1 MPEKIMINIFFRKPI
16 IGQHYSIENVYNDII
31 TNNYN
36 IFYFQKKICPFE
48 SKGFFKRFFL
58 IIWAA
63 FNQGD
68 INHVTGDI
76 NFINFFFKKRSTILT
91 VPDCY
96 LLSKFNFIYYFLYKL
111 FWLNL
116 PILKSSAV
124 ITISEKIKSEILK
137 YTNIN
142 KNKIKVINC
151 PLNKIFKLRRK
162 KFNKKPVIL
171 IIGTSPNKNIERM
184 ISAIKGVNC
193 KLTIIGKINYNI
205 KDKLNSFCIE
215 YKELFNLTNEEVF
228 QEYKKCDML
237 LFVSLYEG
245 FGLPIIEAQAVGR
258 PVITSNIEPMKS
270 IGSTGALY
278 VNPYKIDQIHKSIL
292 MIINNSSL
300 RTRLI
305 NNGLKNASKYKLNK
319 VKKEY
324 LEFYKNF
331 YENTICHNKS
341 V

>member
-1 MPEKIMINIFFRKPI
+1 MSKKIKINIFFRKPI

-31 TNNYN
+31 TNNKN

-91 VPDCY
+91 VPDLY

-151 PLNKIFKLRRK
+151 PLNKIFKLSRK

-193 KLTIIGKINYNI
+193 KLRIIGKINYNI
-205 KDKLNSFCIE
+205 KDRLNSFCIE
-215 YKELFNLTNEEVF
+215 YKVLFNLTNEEVF

-245 FGLPIIEAQAVGR
+245 FGLPPLEAMASGVPVIASNVGAVSAYMINEVNGIILENYCDVSDIVKSIERVLSDGNLKNRLIKNGLLASQNWSWNSTCDNYLAIIE
-258 PVITSNIEPMKS
+258 NI
-270 IGSTGALY
+270 
-278 VNPYKIDQIHKSIL
+278 
-292 MIINNSSL
+292 
-300 RTRLI
+300 
-305 NNGLKNASKYKLNK
+305 NK
-319 VKKEY
+319 Q
-324 LEFYKNF
+324 
-331 YENTICHNKS
+331 
-341 V
+341 

>member
-1 MPEKIMINIFFRKPI
+1 MSKKISINIFFRKPI
-16 IGQHYSIENVYNDII
+16 IGQHYSIENVYNEII
-31 TNNYN
+31 TNDHN
-36 IFYFQKKICPFE
+36 IFYFKKKICPFE

-58 IIWAA
+58 IIWAT

-76 NFINFFFKKRSTILT
+76 NFINLFFKKRRTILT

-124 ITISEKIKSEILK
+124 ITISKKIKSEILK

-171 IIGTSPNKNIERM
+171 IIGTSPNKNMERM
-184 ISAIKGVNC
+184 ISAINGINC
-193 KLTIIGKINYNI
+193 KLRIIGQINYKI
-205 KDKLNSFCIE
+205 KDRLNSYCIE
-215 YKELFNLTNEEVF
+215 YKELFNLTNEQVF
-228 QEYKKCDML
+228 QEYKRCDML

-258 PVITSNIEPMKS
+258 PVITSDIEPMKS
-270 IGSTGALY
+270 IGSNGALY
-278 VNPYKIDQIHKSIL
+278 VNPYKIDQIQKCIL
-292 MIINNSSL
+292 MVINNSSL
-300 RTRLI
+300 RTSLI
-305 NNGLKNASKYKLNK
+305 NNGLKNASKYKLKK

-331 YENTICHNKS
+331 YENIICHNKS
-341 V
+341 I